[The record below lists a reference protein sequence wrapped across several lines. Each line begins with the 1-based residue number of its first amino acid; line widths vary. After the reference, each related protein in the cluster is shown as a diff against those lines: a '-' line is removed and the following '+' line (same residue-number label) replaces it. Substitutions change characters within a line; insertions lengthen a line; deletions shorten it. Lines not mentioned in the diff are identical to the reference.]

1 MTWTITVD
9 HENVDAAKA
18 LIEIMG
24 GPEKVDPLIV
34 KIANAKATRID
45 GACSPFLT

>member
-1 MTWTITVD
+1 MTRTIVVD

-24 GPEKVDPLIV
+24 GPDQVDPLIV
-34 KIANAKATRID
+34 KIANAKPRAVAARTRH
-45 GACSPFLT
+45 S

>member
-1 MTWTITVD
+1 MTRTIVVD

-24 GPEKVDPLIV
+24 GPEHVDPLIV
-34 KIANAKATRID
+34 KIANAKPRASTARTRR
-45 GACSPFLT
+45 S